1 MNICKPLF
9 TIIVASMLIALSP
22 QVIADS
28 NSSNEGSDADCR
40 ARITST
46 TIKIVKQEQEQE
58 QKPEAFWQVSGDC
71 LENITKVSLAMDDG
85 AGYQDLDF
93 DITQNGNKKSLSI
106 PVVPRSG
113 GIKGGVLIGDHVL
126 SAGQYLLQV
135 KSCQI
140 GRRVMKCKI
149 EDETFIPVIGDQDAI
164 DTLIAIVT
172 QIQTDPSI
180 LTRFLALFG
189 LYN

>member
-9 TIIVASMLIALSP
+9 IIIVASMLIGLSP

-28 NSSNEGSDADCR
+28 NSSNEDNDEDCR
-40 ARITST
+40 ARITSS
-46 TIKIVKQEQEQE
+46 TIKIVDEM
-58 QKPEAFWQVSGDC
+58 AFWQVSGDC

>member
-1 MNICKPLF
+1 
-9 TIIVASMLIALSP
+9 MLIGVAP

-28 NSSNEGSDADCR
+28 NSSNEGSDEDCK

-58 QKPEAFWQVSGDC
+58 QKPEAVWQVSGDC
-71 LENITKVSLAMDDG
+71 LENITKVSLAKDDG
-85 AGYQDLDF
+85 AGYEDLNF
-93 DITQNGNKKSLSI
+93 DITQNGNKKSLRI
-106 PVVPRSG
+106 PVVPRLG
-113 GIKGGVLIGDHVL
+113 GIRGGVPIGDNVL

-149 EDETFIPVIGDQDAI
+149 EDEMFIPVIGDQEAI
-164 DTLIAIVT
+164 DTLVDIVT
-172 QIQTDPSI
+172 QIQTHPSY
-180 LTRFLALFG
+180 LTNFLKLFG
-189 LYN
+189 L

>member
-9 TIIVASMLIALSP
+9 IIIVASMLIGLSP

-28 NSSNEGSDADCR
+28 NSSNEGNDEDCR
-40 ARITST
+40 ARITSS
-46 TIKIVKQEQEQE
+46 TIKIVDHK
-58 QKPEAFWQVSGDC
+58 AFWQVSGDC
-71 LENITKVSLAMDDG
+71 LRNIRKVSLAMDDG
-85 AGYQDLDF
+85 GGFQDFVYPADF
-93 DITQNGNKKSLSI
+93 DITQTGSLSI

-113 GIKGGVLIGDHVL
+113 GIRGGVLIGEHVL

-149 EDETFIPVIGDQDAI
+149 EDEMFIPVIGDQEAI
-164 DTLIAIVT
+164 NTLTDIVT
-172 QIQTDPSI
+172 QIQTYPSI
-180 LTRFLALFG
+180 RTNFLALFG
-189 LYN
+189 L